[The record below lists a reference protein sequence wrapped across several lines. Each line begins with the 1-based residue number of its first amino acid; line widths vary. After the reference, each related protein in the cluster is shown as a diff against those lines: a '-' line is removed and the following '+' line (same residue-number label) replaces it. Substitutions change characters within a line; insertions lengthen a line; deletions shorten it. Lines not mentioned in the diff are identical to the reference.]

1 MKRDN
6 GINRLRFNRLRLFIN
21 SLRKRHKP
29 PSIDYESVIIDW
41 ELPHNLSSA
50 VSSIFMSLSYPK
62 KYRILAL
69 QTAKLCLEWHRCD
82 ILRSQPKTPES
93 NPVSSDM
100 VNHPDHYS
108 KGRKYEPIEVI
119 EDWNLGFHIGN
130 AIKYISRVGRKGDA
144 IQDIDKAI
152 WYLQRAIDKNGR

>member
-6 GINRLRFNRLRLFIN
+6 GINRVRLLIN
-21 SLRKRHKP
+21 SLRDRHRP
-29 PSIDYESVIIDW
+29 PTIDYESVIIDW

-50 VSSIFMSLSYPK
+50 VSSIFTSLSYPR
-62 KYRILAL
+62 KYRTLAL
-69 QTAKLCLEWHRCD
+69 QTAKSCLEWQRYE
-82 ILRSQPKTPES
+82 ILHSRPNTPES
-93 NPVSSDM
+93 KPEQSDM
-100 VNHPDHYS
+100 VDHPDHYS

-130 AIKYISRVGRKGDA
+130 ALKYISRVGRKDDA

-152 WYLQRAIDKNGR
+152 WYLQRAIDRNGR

>member
-6 GINRLRFNRLRLFIN
+6 GINRLRLFIN
-21 SLRKRHKP
+21 SLRDRHRP
-29 PSIDYESVIIDW
+29 PTIDFESVVIDW

-50 VSSIFMSLSYPK
+50 VSSIFTSLSYPR
-62 KYRILAL
+62 KYRTLAL
-69 QTAKLCLEWHRCD
+69 QTAKSCLEWQRYE
-82 ILRSQPKTPES
+82 ILHSQSKTPES
-93 NPVSSDM
+93 KPEPSDM
-100 VNHPDHYS
+100 VDHPDHYS

-130 AIKYISRVGRKGDA
+130 ALKYISRVGRKDDA

-152 WYLQRAIDKNGR
+152 WYLQRAIDRNGR